1 MMHEPVIS
9 FDDIIIMLKWSTSN
23 TPKSLQNDC
32 CHSAIL
38 FLIVSIFI
46 INMDDV
52 CEWDSV
58 NTWQDGKN
66 SMLLEQDTWQANFW
80 FQLMHNV
87 GTCKG
92 TRLWKSDTPMD
103 LNQPPMPQN
112 TMLECYVPMLQCDIN
127 NTSPKN
133 AEIDARDYLDSSC

>member
-1 MMHEPVIS
+1 M
-9 FDDIIIMLKWSTSN
+9 
-23 TPKSLQNDC
+23 C
-32 CHSAIL
+32 
-38 FLIVSIFI
+38 VSETVLLHDKMEKI
-46 INMDDV
+46 
-52 CEWDSV
+52 
-58 NTWQDGKN
+58 N

-87 GTCKG
+87 DTCKG

-103 LNQPPMPQN
+103 LNQLPMPQN

-133 AEIDARDYLDSSC
+133 AEVDARDYRFQLLTTVC